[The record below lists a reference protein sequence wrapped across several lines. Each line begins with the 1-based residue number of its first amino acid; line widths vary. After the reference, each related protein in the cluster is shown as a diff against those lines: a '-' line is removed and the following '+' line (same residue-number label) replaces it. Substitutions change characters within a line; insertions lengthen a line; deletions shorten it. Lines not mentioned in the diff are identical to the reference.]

1 MPGSVPPSPSK
12 TPITDSPWFWVAVF
26 CAAGMMFLLAIG
38 PQYAARQRRL
48 EMQYL
53 ARQEIVRRQA
63 EGESA
68 ARAAGQEGDA
78 APPVV
83 GELIIPLWP
92 LLLGITALFVISA
105 VLLWHGRR
113 RANRA
118 GRAGRGEP
126 A

>member
-1 MPGSVPPSPSK
+1 MPASLPPSPGK

-26 CAAGMMFLLAIG
+26 CAAGMMFLLVIG

-53 ARQEIVRRQA
+53 ARQEIMRRQA
-63 EGESA
+63 EGENA
-68 ARAAGQEGDA
+68 ARAVGQEGDA
-78 APPVV
+78 APPAV

-92 LLLGITALFVISA
+92 LLLGVTALFSISA
-105 VLLWHGRR
+105 VILWRGRQ

>member
-26 CAAGMMFLLAIG
+26 CAAGMMFLLVIG

-53 ARQEIVRRQA
+53 AHQEIVRRQA
-63 EGESA
+63 EGDSA

-78 APPVV
+78 PPPAV

-92 LLLGITALFVISA
+92 LLLPLTALFVVSA
-105 VLLWHGRR
+105 VISWRRRR

-118 GRAGRGEP
+118 DQAGRGEP
-126 A
+126 T